1 MFKIIIILVVLIAII
16 LFLLGRKLTNYTFY
30 KAILRERKT
39 KEDVFNVLKKRNAYD
54 LSKYKELDIKTL
66 EIKSKEGFKLKGYYI
81 EKFKDSKK
89 LMIIVHGYTS
99 NHYIALQYLD
109 MFFEEGFNILMVDV
123 RGHGASEGTYATYGY
138 YEREDLDRGIDYM
151 KDKLGSEYD
160 GVISGVMNYGLFI
173 ELDNTVEGFTAVESL
188 EGTNYSYNE
197 KQLKLSNG
205 ITTYKLGDKVR
216 VKVVSVNL
224 AERRVNFQILE
235 KN

>member
-1 MFKIIIILVVLIAII
+1 MAKLDNNPMKEVVNKVLLRAMQKAKYAPDCLGHFGLAATYYCHFTSPIRRYPDLTIHRIIKEYLRKQLDDSEINKLRKFVVSASNQSSDTELSAQ
-16 LFLLGRKLTNYTFY
+16 RAERDVDDYY
-30 KAILRERKT
+30 KAR
-39 KEDVFNVLKKRNAYD
+39 
-54 LSKYKELDIKTL
+54 
-66 EIKSKEGFKLKGYYI
+66 
-81 EKFKDSKK
+81 
-89 LMIIVHGYTS
+89 
-99 NHYIALQYLD
+99 
-109 MFFEEGFNILMVDV
+109 
-123 RGHGASEGTYATYGY
+123 
-138 YEREDLDRGIDYM
+138 YM

-224 AERRVNFQILE
+224 AERRVYFQILE